1 MNLKKIKTY
10 ALTLMALSLMSLNAW
25 ADPQKEPPIPDT
37 FAEHKMVL
45 QISDADPFKQ
55 DLVLNVAGNLIKYYG
70 LGNVDLEIV
79 GFGPGVRLM
88 LKGNPHHVRMQTL
101 MDAGVRF
108 SACENTLVNFSKKL
122 GYRPELIKGVSIVPA
137 GAARILQLNA
147 AGYQLLKP

>member
-1 MNLKKIKTY
+1 MTY
-10 ALTLMALSLMSLNAW
+10 KMLNKYFLSLLAVLLLSSHAY
-25 ADPQKEPPIPDT
+25 AAQKEPPIPDT

-45 QISDADPFKQ
+45 QISDPNPFKQ
-55 DLVLNVAGNLIKYYG
+55 TLVLNVAGNLIKYYG

-79 GFGPGVRLM
+79 AFGPGLRLLM
-88 LKGNPHHVRMQTL
+88 KGNPHQTRIQTL

-108 SACENTLVNFSKKL
+108 SACENTLVNFTKKL
-122 GYRPELIKGVSIVPA
+122 GYRPELMKGVMTVPA